1 MGWFSLGKKVLPTIT
16 KVKPSVQE
24 TGTKQIIKHF
34 KKVVTKLKPESKAE
48 IYKSTVAP
56 YVRKWSG
63 KKKDILTEKTKAI
76 QKRNEESKK
85 LFKKPK

>member
-1 MGWFSLGKKVLPTIT
+1 MGWSTVPKVIKFIKPQVKK
-16 KVKPSVQE
+16 
-24 TGTKQIIKHF
+24 TGTKELVEHF
-34 KKVVTKLKPESKAE
+34 KKSVTGLTNKSKAE

-56 YVRKWSG
+56 YVKKWSG